1 MMDTRVTD
9 FIASYKQPS
18 SHREALDGWNERALE
33 YWLAAA
39 KERGIEASVVEVLD
53 SHHTIAVVEVAGQ
66 RYDIAHIGRGMEL
79 QAKGAQ

>member
-1 MMDTRVTD
+1 MDTRVTE
-9 FIASYKQPS
+9 FIAHYKQPS

-39 KERGIEASVVEVLD
+39 KDRGIEATVVEVLE

-66 RYDIAHIGRGMEL
+66 RYNISHIGRSMEL
-79 QAKGAQ
+79 QARAAQ